1 MENYYQDIPRLYT
14 AIAEWLACFIYCL
27 VLKRKVSRN
36 KFILI
41 SVIALIVQSLF
52 LVFTKDLPLFMWVP
66 CMLMAVFFMFV
77 FMYSV
82 CEDTVNV
89 VGYYCARAFLLAE
102 LAASLEW
109 QLACFFV
116 RINDSQIFQIIILV
130 VVYAFVYIWAHHME
144 KSITR
149 GIFQLEINNHELF
162 AAVVIAAAVF
172 AFSNLSFIFSNTPF
186 SAGVAADVFYIR
198 TLVDVA
204 GIMILYVYQSRI
216 CELLAEKELS
226 NIHSMLKAQY
236 DKYRNYQ
243 TTFDMINVKYHD
255 LKHQIAGLRAEM
267 SDEQRQKWIDDME
280 QELESYSPE
289 LETGNS
295 VLDTLIAGKMMN
307 CRANNIK
314 VTCVADGNILDF
326 MHVADI
332 CTIFGNALDN
342 AIESVSLIDDPEKRL
357 IHLSVSTKKNFVI
370 IQINNYCENQ
380 IKIKNGYPVTTKAD
394 KTSHGFGLKSIRY
407 TVDKYHGTVTFDV
420 NKNWFELKILIPR
433 GGTL

>member
-109 QLACFFV
+109 QLACFFAK
-116 RINDSQIFQIIILV
+116 INDSQILQIIILI

-149 GIFQLEINNHELF
+149 GIFQLEINTRELM
-162 AAVVIAAAVF
+162 AAIAIAAAIF

-267 SDEQRQKWIDDME
+267 SDEQRQKWIDEME

-295 VLDTLIAGKMMN
+295 VLDTLIAGKMMS

-342 AIESVSLIDDPEKRL
+342 AIESVTLIEDPEKRL
-357 IHLSVSTKKNFVI
+357 IHLSVSPKKNFVI

>member
-1 MENYYQDIPRLYT
+1 MY
-14 AIAEWLACFIYCL
+14 
-27 VLKRKVSRN
+27 
-36 KFILI
+36 
-41 SVIALIVQSLF
+41 
-52 LVFTKDLPLFMWVP
+52 LFMYLI
-66 CMLMAVFFMFV
+66 CD
-77 FMYSV
+77 
-82 CEDTVNV
+82 DTKLVI
-89 VGYYCARAFLLAE
+89 GYYCARAFLLAE

-109 QLACFFV
+109 QLASYTAV
-116 RINDSQIFQIIILV
+116 IKPAPVIQILILV
-130 VVYAFVYIWAHHME
+130 VVYSLVFVWAYHME
-144 KSITR
+144 KGIVR
-149 GIFQLEINNHELF
+149 GFFQLEINVHEFL
-162 AAVVIAAAVF
+162 ASVIIAAAVF

-186 SAGVAADVFYIR
+186 TTQITADVFYVR
-198 TLVDVA
+198 TLVDLA

-243 TTFDMINVKYHD
+243 TTFDVINMKYHD

-267 SDEQRQKWIDDME
+267 TEGERQKWIDSLE

-307 CRANNIK
+307 CQVHDIK

-342 AIESVSLIDDPEKRL
+342 AIENVTLIEDPEKRL
-357 IHLSVSTKKNFVI
+357 IHITVSPKKNFVL
-370 IQINNYCENQ
+370 IQINNYCESQ
-380 IKIKNGYPVTTKAD
+380 IMMKNGYPVTTKAD
-394 KTSHGFGLKSIRY
+394 KDNHGFGLKSIRY
-407 TVDKYHGTVTFDV
+407 TVEKYHGTVKFEV
-420 NKNWFELKILIPR
+420 NKNWFELNILIPQ
-433 GGTL
+433 GGIG

>member
-14 AIAEWLACFIYCL
+14 AIAEWLACLTYCL

-116 RINDSQIFQIIILV
+116 KINDSQILQIIILV
-130 VVYAFVYIWAHHME
+130 AVYAFVFIWALHME

-149 GIFQLEINNHELF
+149 GIFQLEINTHELF
-162 AAVVIAAAVF
+162 AAVIIAAAIF

-342 AIESVSLIDDPEKRL
+342 AIESVSLIEDPEKRL